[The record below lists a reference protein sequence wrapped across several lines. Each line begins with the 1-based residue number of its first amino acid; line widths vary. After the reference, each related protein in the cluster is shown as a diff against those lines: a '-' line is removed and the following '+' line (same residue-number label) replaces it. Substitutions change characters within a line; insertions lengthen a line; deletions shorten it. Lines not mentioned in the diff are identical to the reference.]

1 MLLSL
6 LLWAC
11 DAPIKDSA
19 VPEKV
24 EVVESPIWWEDHDCS
39 FNGGD
44 HICNFRLPTAADTAD
59 EIYDHYGEITVID
72 LSSMWCGPCQQAA
85 GDINDIKE
93 RVGGVEWIT
102 IIIENEAGRSPSS
115 YDGRRWGNAFNLDY
129 EDIWLGS
136 SGLIDPHNG
145 AYGFPLQS
153 WPYFVILDAD
163 LRIRVVIEGWNKQNM
178 INKITELKSE
188 L

>member
-1 MLLSL
+1 MLLNL

-39 FNGGD
+39 YNGGD

-59 EIYDHYGEITVID
+59 EIYEHYGEIIVID

-85 GDINDIKE
+85 DAINDIKE

-102 IIIENEAGRSPSS
+102 IIIENEAGRIPSS
-115 YDGRRWGNAFNLDY
+115 YDGQRWGNAFGLDY

-136 SGLIDPHNG
+136 RSNIDIYNG
-145 AYGFPLQS
+145 IYGFPLQS

-178 INKITELKSE
+178 INKISELKSE